1 MCVYIYI
8 LTHKQEEK
16 ETYTALLA
24 GVEVEQEKPI
34 SSVRGIYQKRPP
46 ERTLTRVK
54 EQCKAMGHP
63 EGALGKKG
71 ATLTFC

>member
-1 MCVYIYI
+1 MCVYIYV

-24 GVEVEQEKPI
+24 GVEVEQEKSI

-63 EGALGKKG
+63 EGAPCNMG
-71 ATLTFC
+71 ASLTHC

>member
-1 MCVYIYI
+1 VCVYIYV

-24 GVEVEQEKPI
+24 GVKVEQEKSI

-46 ERTLTRVK
+46 ERTLTRGK
-54 EQCKAMGHP
+54 EQCKAIGYP
-63 EGALGKKG
+63 EGALCKMG
-71 ATLTFC
+71 ATLTYC